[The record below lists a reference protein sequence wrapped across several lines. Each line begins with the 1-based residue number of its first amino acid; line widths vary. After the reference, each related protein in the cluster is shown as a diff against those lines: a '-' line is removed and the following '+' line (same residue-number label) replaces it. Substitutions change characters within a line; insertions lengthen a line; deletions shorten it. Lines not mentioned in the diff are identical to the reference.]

1 MSLLDCKMVYRGAVS
16 GLSYSDYGKVINRLS
31 VGTRLSLRPVTNLYD
46 SRAVGVFLDKY
57 QVGWIPK
64 ANNARVSELI
74 RDKGATLTAVVTNHS
89 LEQSFE
95 NRLYINVFHES
106 DETPEAVTT
115 TNQVTKAST
124 KESKMTT
131 MNKLIETNKSSA
143 VSAAF
148 LEAGH
153 IANKQVSKLLGK
165 QLPMMVRG
173 YADTPI
179 GRLVLAN
186 IAVLAVD
193 HFRADNK
200 QLRRLAQAMQVNA
213 YHELLRDLDIDG
225 MIDELLENGSIKRA
239 LTKLDD
245 VVED

>member
-1 MSLLDCKMVYRGAVS
+1 MSLLDGKMVYRGAVS
-16 GLSYSDYGKVINRLS
+16 GLSYNDYGKVVNRLS

-46 SRAVGVFLDKY
+46 SLAVGVFLDKY

-95 NRLYINVFHES
+95 NRLYINVFMDDS
-106 DETPEAVTT
+106 DSVSTPAEVKQANKSTGET
-115 TNQVTKAST
+115 
-124 KESKMTT
+124 KMTT
-131 MNKLIETNKSSA
+131 VNKLIETNKSSA

-153 IANKQVSKLLGK
+153 IANKQVSKVLGK
-165 QLPMMVRG
+165 QLPIMVRG

-200 QLRRLAQAMQVNA
+200 QLRRLTQAMQVNA

>member
-1 MSLLDCKMVYRGAVS
+1 M
-16 GLSYSDYGKVINRLS
+16 
-31 VGTRLSLRPVTNLYD
+31 YD
-46 SRAVGVFLDKY
+46 SRAVGVFLGNY

-64 ANNARVSELI
+64 AQNAKVSELV
-74 RDKGATLTAVVTNHS
+74 RDQGRTLVATVTNHNTA
-89 LEQSFE
+89 QSFE
-95 NRLYINVFHES
+95 TRLYINVFLEGVDDNEGFIES
-106 DETPEAVTT
+106 K
-115 TNQVTKAST
+115 QVPNIT

-153 IANKQVSKLLGK
+153 IANKQVSKVLGK
-165 QLPMMVRG
+165 HLPMMVRG

-186 IAVLAVD
+186 LAVLAVD

-200 QLRRLAQAMQVNA
+200 QLRRLAKAMQVNA

-239 LTKLDD
+239 LSKLDD
-245 VVED
+245 VAVD

>member
-1 MSLLDCKMVYRGAVS
+1 MGLNDGQMVYRGAVS
-16 GLSYSDYGKVINRLS
+16 GLSYNDYGKVVNRLS
-31 VGTRLSLRPVTNLYD
+31 VGTRLSLRPVTNQYD

-64 ANNARVSELI
+64 ANNARVSELV

-95 NRLYINVFHES
+95 NRLYINVFMGDS
-106 DETPEAVTT
+106 DSVSTPTEVEQANKSTGET
-115 TNQVTKAST
+115 
-124 KESKMTT
+124 KMTT

-153 IANKQVSKLLGK
+153 IANKQVSKVLGK

-186 IAVLAVD
+186 LAVLAVD
-193 HFRADNK
+193 HFRSDNK

-239 LTKLDD
+239 LSKLDD
-245 VVED
+245 VAED

>member
-1 MSLLDCKMVYRGAVS
+1 MGLNGGQMVYRGPVS
-16 GLSYSDYGKVINRLS
+16 GLSHNDYAKVITKLV
-31 VGTRLSLRPVTNLYD
+31 VGAKLSLRPVTNMYD
-46 SRAVGVFLDKY
+46 SRAVGVFLDKH

-64 ANNARVSELI
+64 ASNARVSELV
-74 RDKGATLTAVVTNHS
+74 RDQGKTLAAIVTNHNTD
-89 LEQSFE
+89 QSFE
-95 NRLYINVFHES
+95 TRLYINVFLES
-106 DETPEAVTT
+106 EEEPEAFAASKQAAKTT
-115 TNQVTKAST
+115 T
-124 KESKMTT
+124 KETKMTT

-153 IANKQVSKLLGK
+153 IANKQVSKVLGK
-165 QLPMMVRG
+165 QLPIMVRG

-186 IAVLAVD
+186 LAVLAIE

-225 MIDELLENGSIKRA
+225 VIDELLENGSIKRA

-245 VVED
+245 TEA